1 MEPNRIT
8 DEIKRL
14 SLPQRLI
21 IAQDIWDSI
30 ALESDKLTM
39 PEWQKSELEKRYD
52 QYKQGKLRLH
62 DWREVHAELRER
74 YNEASLYQQSLER
87 FGYCLR
93 MV

>member
-8 DEIKRL
+8 DEIKSL

-30 ALESDKLTM
+30 AIESDKLTM

-52 QYKQGKLRLH
+52 QYKHGKLRLH
-62 DWREVHAELRER
+62 DWQEVHAGMRER
-74 YNEASLYQQSLER
+74 K
-87 FGYCLR
+87 
-93 MV
+93 